1 MASKQHRFN
10 ALVGALT
17 DDLFRYACWLCGD
30 RHMAEDLVQE
40 TLLRAWRFMDSL
52 KDAKAVKA
60 WLITTLRREHARL
73 YERRR
78 FDYTDVDLLAVVDRD
93 DNGPDADVERQAL
106 RRRIRALPADYRE
119 PLALQVLLG
128 CSVREI
134 ATAMELSENAVMT
147 RLFRARKKLLD
158 DLEKDGWGASMEAWR

>member
-1 MASKQHRFN
+1 MDSKQHRFN

-17 DDLFRYACWLCGD
+17 DDLFRYACWLSGD
-30 RHMAEDLVQE
+30 RHTAQDLVQE

-52 KDAKAVKA
+52 KDAEAVKA

-73 YERRR
+73 YERKR
-78 FDYTDVDLLAVVDRD
+78 FDYADVDLSSLSDRD
-93 DNGPDADVERQAL
+93 HEGPDADMERREL
-106 RRRIRALPADYRE
+106 RRRIEALPADYRE

-134 ATAMELSENAVMT
+134 ANTMDLGENAVMT
-147 RLFRARKKLLD
+147 RLFRARKKLLAGF
-158 DLEKDGWGASMEAWR
+158 ERDGADSVELNS

>member
-1 MASKQHRFN
+1 MDSKQRRFD

-17 DDLFRYACWLCGD
+17 NDLFRYACWLCGD
-30 RHMAEDLVQE
+30 RNTAQDLVQE

-52 KDAKAVKA
+52 KDAEAVKA

-73 YERRR
+73 YERKR
-78 FDYTDVDLLAVVDRD
+78 FDYADVDLFSVADRD
-93 DNGPDADVERQAL
+93 YAGPDADLERHEL
-106 RRRIRALPADYRE
+106 RQRIEALPMDYRE

-134 ATAMELSENAVMT
+134 AHTMEISENAVMT
-147 RLFRARKKLLD
+147 RLFRARKKLLTAF
-158 DLEKDGWGASMEAWR
+158 EADGIKSMEFNS

>member
-1 MASKQHRFN
+1 MNAKQHRFN

-30 RHMAEDLVQE
+30 RHTAQDLVQE
-40 TLLRAWRFMDSL
+40 TLLRAWRFMDDL
-52 KDAKAVKA
+52 KEAEAVKA

-73 YERRR
+73 YERKR
-78 FDYTDVDLLAVVDRD
+78 FDYADVDLSLVVDRD
-93 DNGPDADVERQAL
+93 YEGPEAEVDRHDL
-106 RRRIRALPADYRE
+106 RRRIEALPAGYRE

-128 CSVREI
+128 YSVREI
-134 ATAMELSENAVMT
+134 ANAMEIGENAVMT

-158 DLEKDGWGASMEAWR
+158 GLEEDGITKMELER